1 MHGQKKR
8 RKRTIEGATTL
19 DGHKLEWQLLSEP
32 QYSNNGEG
40 QRIGMRIGVRLAEA
54 SARELII
61 EYPYP
66 LDKKGL
72 PKPVPQRPQVSGP
85 MVEKSIREA
94 LDSGWDPQSRG
105 KAFVL
110 LAAKPH

>member
-1 MHGQKKR
+1 VHGQKKR
-8 RKRTIEGATTL
+8 RKRTIEGETSV
-19 DGHKLEWQLLSEP
+19 DGLALRWELLSEP

-54 SARELII
+54 AARELII

-66 LDKKGL
+66 LDQRGF

-85 MVEKSIREA
+85 MVERSIREA
-94 LDSGWDPQSRG
+94 LDSGWNPHSRG
-105 KAFVL
+105 KVFVL
-110 LAAKPH
+110 HAETAH

>member
-8 RKRTIEGATTL
+8 RKRTIEGSTTL
-19 DGHKLEWQLLSEP
+19 DGNKLEWELLSEP

-40 QRIGMRIGVRLAEA
+40 QRIGMRIGVHLAQA
-54 SARELII
+54 STRELII

-66 LDKKGL
+66 LDRKGY

-85 MVEKSIREA
+85 MVEKSIRDA

-105 KAFVL
+105 KPFVL
-110 LAAKPH
+110 LAEKPH